1 MGGDDVCV
9 VDVGVRGR
17 RCVLGGRGGG
27 GGGGG
32 GGRGQATEERR

>member
-17 RCVLGGRGGG
+17 RCVLGGRVGV
-27 GGGGG
+27 
-32 GGRGQATEERR
+32 TEERR